1 MTAEPPSEAGS
12 NHDNR
17 TWPDALFGVA
27 VNEPGADATVMGGDV
42 VEVVDV
48 DVVSGTDVVEVDVVS
63 GTDVVVDVVS
73 GTDVVVVVVVVDV
86 SIVVVVEEVSE
97 ATSAATTASA
107 TTSVL
112 GSGAVVAEATGI
124 AAASEAVTAAARR
137 TVRWVR
143 FMDVSLRES
152 MRRWHNHETERLPAG
167 REVVARLGRM
177 HPRIAQPA
185 PMRRL
190 FASGQ
195 RH

>member
-17 TWPDALFGVA
+17 TWPDALFGIA

-48 DVVSGTDVVEVDVVS
+48 DVVSGTDVV
-63 GTDVVVDVVS
+63 VVDVVS

-86 SIVVVVEEVSE
+86 SIVVVVEEVSD
-97 ATSAATTASA
+97 ATSAATTASP

-112 GSGAVVAEATGI
+112 GGGAVVAEATGI

-143 FMDVSLRES
+143 FMDVSLAES

-177 HPRIAQPA
+177 HARIAQPA